1 MFNDSNLW
9 STTWGGVTH
18 LAQVLDPS
26 VPGGGTLVAPPATT
40 LVFSS
45 PQFFIALISG
55 IVLAFG
61 FQLLLT
67 NLSVAAGISYLGQWS
82 KPKRSSER
90 HRDRK
95 ATVQAYRDPAEY
107 PPGYPAS
114 QPPNYAGSYA
124 GGSDHHSDAHHD
136 SSGGNKIKLAAGLW
150 TVLAWH
156 CFLLVF

>member
-1 MFNDSNLW
+1 MFNDSILW
-9 STTWGGVTH
+9 SITWGGVAH
-18 LAQVLDPS
+18 LAQVLNPS
-26 VPGGGTLVAPPATT
+26 VPGGGTIITPPAQTF
-40 LVFSS
+40 VFSS

-90 HRDRK
+90 HHDRK
-95 ATVQAYRDPAEY
+95 ANIHEYRDPAEY

-114 QPPNYAGSYA
+114 QPPSYAGSYA
-124 GGSDHHSDAHHD
+124 G
-136 SSGGNKIKLAAGLW
+136 SSEQDQVSRW
-150 TVLAWH
+150 TMD
-156 CFLLVF
+156 CDQR